1 MKDPLKILYPSGVSG
16 CTCKAEA
23 QLTADGWERRYVAD
37 LRAAKEAEENYRQ
50 LGFEVKLV
58 PPDPE
63 SLRDECS
70 DCKVVIGDYRIVFT
84 RRKKAARNSI

>member
-1 MKDPLKILYPSGVSG
+1 LNDPLKILDPSGISG
-16 CTCKAEA
+16 CTCKDEA

-37 LRAAKEAEENYRQ
+37 QRAAVEAETNYRQ

-58 PPDPE
+58 PLDPE

-70 DCKVVIGDYRIVFT
+70 DCKAVIGDYRIVFT
-84 RRKKAARNSI
+84 RRRVVP

>member
-1 MKDPLKILYPSGVSG
+1 MTDRLKVLDSQGVSG
-16 CTCKAEA
+16 CTRKDEA
-23 QLTADGWERRYVAD
+23 QLIADGWERRYVAD
-37 LRAAKEAEENYRQ
+37 PRAAKEAEENYRQ

-70 DCKVVIGDYRIVFT
+70 DCKAVIGDYRIVFT
-84 RRKKAARNSI
+84 RRRVVP